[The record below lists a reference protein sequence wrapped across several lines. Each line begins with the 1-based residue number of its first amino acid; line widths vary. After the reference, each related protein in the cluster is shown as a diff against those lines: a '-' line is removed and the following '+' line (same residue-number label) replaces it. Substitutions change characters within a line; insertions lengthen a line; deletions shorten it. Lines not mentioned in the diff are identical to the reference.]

1 MYIDN
6 NIVEYIKS
14 TNTFEILLNDISCDK
29 SYKELINVIQ
39 TQYDDCKHFNLV
51 IDTINLE
58 QKKISVKYL
67 YDLSCYISKL
77 KKLKEAYLLQSKI
90 YVYDEFTNN
99 LLYTLFTFMTK
110 PIAPV
115 HIILYKNRSKNHSSD
130 NIKNYSTYYP

>member
-6 NIVEYIKS
+6 NIVEYIES

-58 QKKISVKYL
+58 QKKSVLNIYMICLAIS
-67 YDLSCYISKL
+67 
-77 KKLKEAYLLQSKI
+77 
-90 YVYDEFTNN
+90 
-99 LLYTLFTFMTK
+99 
-110 PIAPV
+110 
-115 HIILYKNRSKNHSSD
+115 
-130 NIKNYSTYYP
+130 